1 MYTEC
6 SQFPIM
12 IISVE
17 SVRSPHMFLLSTLYP
32 TFYCGSSRTKVR
44 LFLFFSPFFQ
54 VKQEFS
60 ANTEGIS
67 GADTSADSA
76 GGTVIPPVQP
86 VSRQSAEPVQSAATA
101 PRNGRTL
108 CAPAVNIDRYPFFS
122 ASLPPIPPRQPKGKE
137 DDSQE
142 GGNRRFLPSC
152 APAAQAST
160 AVTCGTAFR

>member
-1 MYTEC
+1 MFTIPYYDYKRGKRKIPPHVLAFYSLSYLLLRE
-6 SQFPIM
+6 QPD
-12 IISVE
+12 E
-17 SVRSPHMFLLSTLYP
+17 SSAVP
-32 TFYCGSSRTKVR
+32 V
-44 LFLFFSPFFQ
+44 FFAFFQ

-67 GADTSADSA
+67 GAGTSADSS

-86 VSRQSAEPVQSAATA
+86 VSRQSAKPVQSAATA

-142 GGNRRFLPSC
+142 GENRRFLPSC